1 MSTVN
6 PYQSPLTESG
16 PPIAAPVRTAANYVG
31 GTIVPRYLAA
41 SGDALVAIVL
51 ALLAGAWATETMPVA
66 QLVAMIAVWI
76 GYFFFPEWLVSTSP
90 GKLLAGL
97 VVVQMDGTRITSRA
111 RPPLGPCFAC
121 SKSIPSCCGT
131 LPAGLCIVFS
141 THRQRFGDHV
151 AGTVV
156 VRARR
161 MRK

>member
-51 ALLAGAWATETMPVA
+51 ALLAGAWAPETMPVA

-97 VVVQMDGTRITSRA
+97 VVVQMDGTRITWRQA
-111 RPPLGPCFAC
+111 ALRTVFRLLEVNPILLGA
-121 SKSIPSCCGT
+121 

-156 VRARR
+156 VRARC